1 MKYGRWVGVSES
13 TRSGY
18 QLEPA
23 WQAGVGNGAGVGAF
37 FGAVFN
43 GWLVNRF
50 GQKWTIVGALVVLTG
65 FIFMTFFA
73 QNIQTLLAGQIL
85 CGLPWGV
92 FATSVSLEIPAR
104 AYDLFIDI
112 PGTRLCQ

>member
-1 MKYGRWVGVSES
+1 VTDS

-37 FGAVFN
+37 FGAIFN
-43 GWLVNRF
+43 GWLVNHF
-50 GQKWTIVGALVVLTG
+50 GQKYTIIGALIALTG

-73 QNIQTLLAGQIL
+73 QNIETLLAGQIL

-92 FATSVSLEIPAR
+92 FATSVRFQEQVR
-104 AYDLFIDI
+104 ALK
-112 PGTRLCQ
+112 PC